1 MLNIK
6 DMHESKELSNEEMTK
21 VTGGS
26 APALSLFSPT
36 SIPSFSEQ
44 IAATNALGGA
54 ATNMNT
60 MANAGVNTAGF
71 GSQVVAPV
79 IMTSSQSNDNDLYQ
93 GMIQAAIQ
101 SSF

>member
-1 MLNIK
+1 MVKLN
-6 DMHESKELSNEEMTK
+6 DLNASKEMTKEEMTK

-26 APALSLFSPT
+26 APALSLFSTT

-54 ATNMNT
+54 ATNT
-60 MANAGVNTAGF
+60 NAMVNGGVNTAGY
-71 GSQVVAPV
+71 GSQIVAPV
-79 IMTSSQSNDNDLYQ
+79 FMTSSQSNDNDVYQ

-101 SSF
+101 SAF

>member
-6 DMHESKELSNEEMTK
+6 DLSVSKELDSKEMAG
-21 VTGGS
+21 VSGGTT
-26 APALSLFSPT
+26 LELFSPT

-54 ATNMNT
+54 ASNSNT
-60 MANAGVNTAGF
+60 MINAGSNFADH
-71 GSQVVAPV
+71 GSQIVAPV
-79 IMTSSQSNDNDLYQ
+79 VMGSSQSNDNDLYQ
-93 GMIQAAIQ
+93 TVVQAAIQ